1 MSRRQKGPT
10 VEEQI
15 QKLDTRFSEYQT
27 ANDENVEKQKEET
40 KENIERLDNDFKDN
54 IHNVNNEIKSLQTEL
69 QKQHDLFEE
78 KHLDHNKTFN
88 ETQETLTNFGSKI
101 EELENGIKNLDEKF
115 GSTLENI
122 EQKLENNK
130 EGMSSNLNEN
140 NEKLFDTME
149 NIKQELKVEMVEI
162 FKSFK
167 EEKDSNEIKIN
178 EITTSLANLN
188 SIMENKTEE
197 NFNLLLSRMENDAK
211 NSESIKDGQDVEMNA
226 LKDEVSAMIARVDDI
241 SEKMYEFEQNKKNNL
256 LFYGIGSDNR
266 ETPDSLVQ
274 KIFIIMK
281 TTLGLR
287 REIPI
292 VKASRVL
299 TGPEIV
305 GSRPVVVTFETFR

>member
-15 QKLDTRFSEYQT
+15 QKLDTRFTEYQ
-27 ANDENVEKQKEET
+27 AGNDENIEKYKEET

-54 IHNVNNEIKSLQTEL
+54 VLNVNNEIKSLQAEL
-69 QKQHDLFEE
+69 QKQQDLFED

-88 ETQETLTNFGSKI
+88 ETQETLQSLGVKI
-101 EELENGIKNLDEKF
+101 EELENGMTNLDEKF
-115 GSTLENI
+115 GSTLETI
-122 EQKLENNK
+122 ENKLENNK

-140 NEKLFDTME
+140 NEKLCETME
-149 NIKQELKVEMVEI
+149 NIKQELRMEIVEI
-162 FKSFK
+162 LKSFK
-167 EEKDSNEIKIN
+167 EEKESNEIKIN
-178 EITTSLANLN
+178 ELNQNFANFN
-188 SIMENKTEE
+188 TMMENKMEE

-211 NSESIKDGQDVEMNA
+211 NTESIKDGQDVEMNA

-266 ETPDSLVQ
+266 ETPDSLIQ
-274 KIFIIMK
+274 KIIIIMK

-287 REIPI
+287 RDIPI
-292 VKASRVL
+292 VKASRLL